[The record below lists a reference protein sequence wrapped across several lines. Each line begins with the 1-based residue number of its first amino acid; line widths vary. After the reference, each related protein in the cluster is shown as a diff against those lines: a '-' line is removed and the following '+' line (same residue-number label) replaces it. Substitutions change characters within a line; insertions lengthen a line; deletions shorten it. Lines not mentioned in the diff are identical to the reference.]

1 MKLLHIAC
9 SPRVQGSHSARLAQA
24 IVERLCVLHPV
35 MQVQLRDLAAE
46 PLPHVDGAYADAL
59 AGRQPAGAAAG
70 ALVRSDALIAELEQA
85 DAIVLGTPMH
95 NFTVPSVLKSWIDHV
110 LRIHRTF
117 APTPEGHKRG
127 LLRNRPVY
135 IAVASGGM
143 FLGER
148 ARQPD
153 FLTPYLRAVL
163 NTMGLHDLHFFVL
176 QATVRGPD
184 ALAAAWDDALRQ
196 VAQLAAAQPA
206 PLELQN

>member
-1 MKLLHIAC
+1 MKLLHISC
-9 SPRVQGSHSARLAQA
+9 SPRAQGSHSARLAQA
-24 IVERLCVLHPV
+24 IVERLCALHPGT
-35 MQVQLRDLAAE
+35 QVQLRDLATE

-59 AGRQPAGAAAG
+59 AGKVPEGTAAG
-70 ALVRSDALIAELEQA
+70 ALVRSDALIAELAQA

-176 QATVRGPD
+176 QATVRGPE

-206 PLELQN
+206 PLELHN